1 MIKKMIKE
9 ILKRKNLY
17 KYKFIFSNKKARDLA
32 QITYLKNLIQNYY
45 EEIEFLRS
53 SLDKARARTFPS
65 FLQKPD
71 QVIYPDEK

>member
-1 MIKKMIKE
+1 MT
-9 ILKRKNLY
+9 LNC
-17 KYKFIFSNKKARDLA
+17 KFIINLSKNVKDLA
-32 QITYLKNLIQNYY
+32 KITYLKNLIQNYY

-71 QVIYPDEK
+71 QVVYPDEK

>member
-1 MIKKMIKE
+1 MIYFYYS
-9 ILKRKNLY
+9 N
-17 KYKFIFSNKKARDLA
+17 SNKKAKDLA

-53 SLDKARARTFPS
+53 NLDKARARTFPS

>member
-1 MIKKMIKE
+1 MMIKE
-9 ILKRKNLY
+9 MTLNCKFLFISKNV
-17 KYKFIFSNKKARDLA
+17 KDLA
-32 QITYLKNLIQNYY
+32 KITYLKNLIQNYY

-71 QVIYPDEK
+71 QVVYPDEK